1 MVYLRLVSI
10 DLRYYFER
18 YFRLNTPNES
28 NQRPRMNF
36 KMPHTLTLLFYLM
49 VAALLLTWI
58 VPQGSYETEL
68 VNGRDIVQPG
78 TFEIADDREFMTP
91 IELFTAVP
99 RAFADAQ
106 FTIFFLFIIGG
117 VLAIIR
123 KTGTIDALLGRL
135 LNKLGGRPALL
146 IFLVVFVFAFTSNLM
161 GASAE
166 YIPFVLILAALCRT
180 MRMDTM
186 TAVGMIIAGYGIGYG
201 AAAFNQYTVIVAQD
215 IANIQTYSGWGVRLG
230 LLVPFVMIGAHHV
243 WSYARR
249 VQSDPTV
256 SLTKGT
262 DQESAAVITDY
273 PDLGW
278 KHIII
283 TAAFLTALGIGVWG
297 IATRGWYLNELG
309 AAFLILGV
317 FTAFIGKMDPSIV
330 AKEFVRGAKDLTE
343 TALLVGIARGIALI
357 MEEGQILHTIVHAM
371 SVPLEMLGP
380 ELAAVG
386 MMLMQTVINF
396 FVSSGSGQAFLTMPL
411 MVPLG
416 DILGVS
422 RQVAVQ
428 AFLYGDGF
436 ANMIVPTNPVLMGI
450 LGMAGVSY
458 NRWFRFCLPLLLK
471 LLAFAAVAIVGM
483 VVFGFS

>member
-1 MVYLRLVSI
+1 MK
-10 DLRYYFER
+10 
-18 YFRLNTPNES
+18 
-28 NQRPRMNF
+28 F

-49 VAALLLTWI
+49 VAALVLTWI
-58 VPQGSYETEL
+58 IPQGSFETEMID
-68 VNGRDIVQPG
+68 GREVVLPG
-78 TFEIADDREFMTP
+78 TYEIADERQFMNP
-91 IELFTAVP
+91 VELFTAIP

-106 FTIFFLFIIGG
+106 IIIFFLFIIGG

-135 LNKLGGRPALL
+135 LENLGGRPAIL
-146 IFLVVFVFAFTSNLM
+146 IFLVVFVFAFTSSLM

-180 MRMDTM
+180 MKMDTM
-186 TAVGMIIAGYGIGYG
+186 TAVGIIIAGYGIGYG

-215 IANIQTYSGWGVRLG
+215 IAEIETYSGWLVRMG
-230 LLVPFVMIGAHHV
+230 LLIPFVMIGAHHV

-249 VQSDPTV
+249 VQADPSSSLMAGVEPENEVDTV
-256 SLTKGT
+256 SEYPALNLMH
-262 DQESAAVITDY
+262 IT
-273 PDLGW
+273 
-278 KHIII
+278 I
-283 TAAFLTALGIGVWG
+283 TIAFLTALGVAVWG
-297 IATRGWYLNELG
+297 IATRGWYLYELG

-317 FTAFIGKMDPSIV
+317 FTAIVGKIGPSLM
-330 AKEFVRGAKDLTE
+330 AKEFVEGAKELTE

-357 MEEGQILHTIVHAM
+357 MEDGQILHSIVHAM
-371 SVPLEMLGP
+371 SVPLSMVGP

-386 MMLMQTVINF
+386 MMIMQTVMNF

-422 RQVAVQ
+422 RQIAVQ

-450 LGMAGVSY
+450 LGMASVPY
-458 NRWFRFCLPLLLK
+458 DRWFRFCLPLLLK
-471 LLAFAAVAIVGM
+471 LLAFAAITMVAM
-483 VVFGFS
+483 VMFGFS

>member
-1 MVYLRLVSI
+1 MK
-10 DLRYYFER
+10 
-18 YFRLNTPNES
+18 
-28 NQRPRMNF
+28 F

-68 VNGRDIVQPG
+68 INGREVVQPG
-78 TFEIADDREFMTP
+78 TYETVDDREFMTP
-91 IELFTAVP
+91 IALFTAIP

-106 FTIFFLFIIGG
+106 FIIFFLFIIGG
-117 VLAIIR
+117 VLAVIR
-123 KTGTIDALLGRL
+123 KTDTIDALLGRL
-135 LNKLGGRPALL
+135 LDKLGGRPALL

-201 AAAFNQYTVIVAQD
+201 AAAFNQYTVIVAQG
-215 IANIQTYSGWGVRLG
+215 IADIQTYSGWAVRLG

-249 VQSDPTV
+249 VQADPAV
-256 SLTKGT
+256 SLTKT
-262 DQESAAVITDY
+262 LDADRAEVTTDY
-273 PDLGW
+273 PALSW
-278 KHIII
+278 KHITI
-283 TAAFLTALGIGVWG
+283 TTAFLIALGIGVWG

-317 FTAFIGKMDPSIV
+317 FTALIDKMDPSLM

-357 MEEGQILHTIVHAM
+357 MEEGQILHTIVYAM
-371 SVPLEMLGP
+371 SVPLEMMGP

-450 LGMAGVSY
+450 LGIAGVSY
-458 NRWFRFCLPLLLK
+458 DRWFRFCLPLLLK

-483 VVFGFS
+483 VVFGFG

>member
-1 MVYLRLVSI
+1 M
-10 DLRYYFER
+10 
-18 YFRLNTPNES
+18 T
-28 NQRPRMNF
+28 F

-49 VAALLLTWI
+49 VGALMLTWI

-68 VNGRDIVQPG
+68 INGRDVVLPG
-78 TFEIADDREFMTP
+78 TFETAADREFMTP

-106 FTIFFLFIIGG
+106 FIIFFLFIIGG

-123 KTGTIDALLGRL
+123 KTGTIDTLLGRL
-135 LNKLGGRPALL
+135 LDKLGGRPALL

-230 LLVPFVMIGAHHV
+230 LLIPFVMIGAHHV

-249 VQSDPTV
+249 VQSDPAA

-273 PDLGW
+273 PALSW
-278 KHIII
+278 KHITI
-283 TAAFLTALGIGVWG
+283 TAAFLTALGVGVWG

-317 FTAFIGKMDPSIV
+317 FTAIIGKMDPSIV

-357 MEEGQILHTIVHAM
+357 MEEGQILHTIVYAM
-371 SVPLEMLGP
+371 SVPLGMLGP

-458 NRWFRFCLPLLLK
+458 DRWFRFCLPLLLK

-483 VVFGFS
+483 VVFGFG